1 VFVIPSQIAK
11 DLVELTQT
19 NRKGVEALFEA
30 ESDLAQFESDLDRC
44 EAQQFLD
51 ATGSVAERQA
61 RAKLECADIR
71 FDRDLAKARVN
82 RIRTKMKSIESE
94 LMALATAAKILQAE
108 MKL

>member
-19 NRKGVEALFEA
+19 NRKGVEALYEAEAELAEA
-30 ESDLAQFESDLDRC
+30 ESALDRC

-71 FDRDLAKARVN
+71 FDRDLAKAKVN
-82 RIRTKMKSIESE
+82 RIRTKMRSIESE

>member
-1 VFVIPSQIAK
+1 MFVIPSQIAK

-19 NRKGVEALFEA
+19 NRKGVEALYEAETELAEA
-30 ESDLAQFESDLDRC
+30 ESALDRC

-82 RIRTKMKSIESE
+82 RIRTKMRSIESE